1 METLVILFRAALGIA
16 AILGICW
23 LLCPRRS
30 EIDWRLVGGG
40 VALQILLAGVV
51 LRVPGADAPVGW
63 AADFFVALLGF
74 TDAGSRFV
82 LGFLAEGPGFWESV
96 NEALADDAENG
107 PVVRFGIIF
116 AFRVLPTVIFFSA
129 LTSVLYYLGILQK
142 VVMAF
147 AWLLQRSMRLSGSES
162 LAAAA
167 NVFIGQTEAPLV
179 VKPFIKDMTR
189 SELLCLMTGGMAT
202 IAGGVFG
209 AYVSILGGPDP
220 EQQRLFAKH
229 LLTASLLSAPAAIV
243 CAKLLL
249 PQSGKIET
257 ELRVSPDRMGE
268 NVFDAACRGTTQG
281 LMLALN
287 IAAMLITFLAFIAL
301 FNFLAFG
308 AGRITGINEWIAVAT
323 DGRFEGLSLELLAG
337 LLFAPVAWLI
347 GVEWGSLLDVGQLL
361 GIKLVAN
368 EFVAYESLGRM
379 IGDEVLTD
387 PRAIIIATY
396 ALCGFA
402 NFSSMGIQIGGIA
415 VLAPERRGDLSA
427 LALRALLGGT
437 AACLL
442 TAAVAAVFV
451 R

>member
-1 METLVILFRAALGIA
+1 M
-16 AILGICW
+16 
-23 LLCPRRS
+23 PRFQDS
-30 EIDWRLVGGG
+30 AGFLSAEGCSRLVGGG
-40 VALQILLAGVV
+40 VALQVVLAGVV
-51 LRVPGADAPVGW
+51 LRVPGADAPIGW

-74 TDAGSRFV
+74 TEAGSRFV

-96 NEALADDAENG
+96 NEALADDEENG
-107 PVVRFGIIF
+107 PAVRFGIVF

-142 VVMAF
+142 VVTVF
-147 AWLLQRSMRLSGSES
+147 AWLLQRSMRLSGPES

-167 NVFIGQTEAPLV
+167 NVFIGQTDAPLV
-179 VKPFIKDMTR
+179 VKPFINNMTR
-189 SELLCLMTGGMAT
+189 SELLCLMTGGMAM

-220 EQQRLFAKH
+220 EEQRLFARH

-249 PQSGKIET
+249 PQTGEIDP

-301 FNFLAFG
+301 FNFLA
-308 AGRITGINEWIAVAT
+308 
-323 DGRFEGLSLELLAG
+323 
-337 LLFAPVAWLI
+337 
-347 GVEWGSLLDVGQLL
+347 
-361 GIKLVAN
+361 
-368 EFVAYESLGRM
+368 
-379 IGDEVLTD
+379 
-387 PRAIIIATY
+387 
-396 ALCGFA
+396 
-402 NFSSMGIQIGGIA
+402 
-415 VLAPERRGDLSA
+415 PERRGDLSA
-427 LALRALLGGT
+427 LTLRALLGGT

-442 TAAVAAVFV
+442 TATVAALFL